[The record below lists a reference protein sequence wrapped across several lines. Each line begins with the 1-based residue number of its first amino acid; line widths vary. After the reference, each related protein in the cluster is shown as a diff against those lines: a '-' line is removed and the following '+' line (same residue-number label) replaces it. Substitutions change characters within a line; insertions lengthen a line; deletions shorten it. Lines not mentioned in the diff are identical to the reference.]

1 MSRFVSRVSLA
12 AESEPP
18 MKQQRLFA
26 HVNDS
31 IRELA
36 DEGPATQAWG
46 FVCECE
52 DVTCHSL
59 VTLTRIEFDE
69 RREASP
75 PVPVLA
81 AEHAA

>member
-1 MSRFVSRVSLA
+1 
-12 AESEPP
+12 

-31 IRELA
+31 IREWPTKVRRPRL
-36 DEGPATQAWG
+36 WG
-46 FVCECE
+46 FVCVCE